1 MCVRRLGDPLIPG
14 DIPRPGMLV
23 AAEPQPQRSL
33 DMFFRLF
40 FRGRAACAAASKSTK
55 LGIRREVVAFKVLL
69 QPCQIVKRMGSPE
82 AVNPEKSRQTASIQL
97 TYINIE
103 LADLKHPND
112 AHYNHISY
120 HSQK

>member
-1 MCVRRLGDPLIPG
+1 
-14 DIPRPGMLV
+14 
-23 AAEPQPQRSL
+23 
-33 DMFFRLF
+33 
-40 FRGRAACAAASKSTK
+40 
-55 LGIRREVVAFKVLL
+55 
-69 QPCQIVKRMGSPE
+69 MGSPE